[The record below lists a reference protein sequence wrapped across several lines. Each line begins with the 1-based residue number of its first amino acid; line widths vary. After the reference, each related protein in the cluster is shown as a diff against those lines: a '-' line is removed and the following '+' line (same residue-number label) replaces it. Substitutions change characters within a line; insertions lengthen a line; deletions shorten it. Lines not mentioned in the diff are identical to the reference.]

1 MDGEPTSF
9 TRLIWISLTVLVIV
23 AAAWFGV
30 AIAQHT
36 LESPDTPTE
45 SEPESPGQD

>member
-9 TRLIWISLTVLVIV
+9 TRLIWISLTVLVVI

-30 AIAQHT
+30 AIAQHS
-36 LESPDTPTE
+36 LENPDTPDSGPE
-45 SEPESPGQD
+45 EPGED